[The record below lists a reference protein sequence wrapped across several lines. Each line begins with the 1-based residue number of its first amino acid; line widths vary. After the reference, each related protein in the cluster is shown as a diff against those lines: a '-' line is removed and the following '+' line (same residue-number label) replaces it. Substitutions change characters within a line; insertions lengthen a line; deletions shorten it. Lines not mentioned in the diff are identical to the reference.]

1 VELAGND
8 LNLLLHEL
16 DKLCAL
22 ATVVAALE
30 RAGATF
36 ENEASPTGQPMA
48 LTKTDLMT
56 AGLSGTPDAARRQRL
71 LAWLELPAT
80 RLLEVVNATVTPE
93 EWKTLLTRLDT

>member
-1 VELAGND
+1 M
-8 LNLLLHEL
+8 
-16 DKLCAL
+16 
-22 ATVVAALE
+22 AALE

-56 AGLSGTPDAARRQRL
+56 AGLSGTPDAAARRQRL

-80 RLLEVVNATVTPE
+80 LSANRLLEVVNATVTPE